1 MSKDRST
8 TTTPAEIF
16 ATLPSQIDC
25 SKTVGI
31 DANFQFELEGP
42 NGGVWVAKLSAG
54 ACSVSVGPVEKPNV
68 TIKMTDKDFVALA
81 TGQLQAMTAFISG
94 KIRVYG
100 DYNLATRL
108 QALFGV

>member
-1 MSKDRST
+1 MSKGKSS
-8 TTTPAEIF
+8 TTPAEIF
-16 ATLPSQIDC
+16 ATLPSQIDS

-31 DANFQFELEGP
+31 DANFQFELEGQH
-42 NGGVWVAKLSAG
+42 GGVWVAKVSG
-54 ACSVSVGPVEKPNV
+54 GGCSVSSGPVEKPNV

-81 TGQLQAMTAFISG
+81 TGELQAVTAFISG

>member
-1 MSKDRST
+1 MTKGKS
-8 TTTPAEIF
+8 TTPAEIF
-16 ATLPSQIDC
+16 STLPNQIDC
-25 SKTVGI
+25 SKTTGI
-31 DANFQFELEGP
+31 DANFQFELEGQ
-42 NGGVWVAKLSAG
+42 NGGVWVAKVSAAG
-54 ACSVSVGPVEKPNV
+54 CSVSAGPVDKPNV

-81 TGQLQAMTAFISG
+81 TGELQAMTAFISG